1 MADTLPVP
9 CNPPRDPPLMY
20 RTVPIDQLRPGM
32 YVQRVNGAWLKH
44 PFWRTSFLASE
55 REIERLRDSGIQSV
69 DIDPSRSEDWDAEAG
84 VENAPAEAD
93 AAAAI
98 PDPMAPAEA
107 VAVAQRSEEHTS
119 ELKSRE
125 NHVC

>member
-69 DIDPSRSEDWDAEAG
+69 DI
-84 VENAPAEAD
+84 
-93 AAAAI
+93 
-98 PDPMAPAEA
+98 
-107 VAVAQRSEEHTS
+107 RSEEHTS
-119 ELKSRE
+119 ELQSRE
-125 NHVC
+125 KLVCRLLLEKKKKRKDRS